1 MQTHCEADGQGYD
14 ACDDNESDKTY
25 SLPPSSSRNIGIV
38 SEVLEFFSV
47 WPSHIPHTV
56 LRRP

>member
-1 MQTHCEADGQGYD
+1 MQTHGEAHGQGYD

-25 SLPPSSSRNIGIV
+25 PLPPSSSRHIGIV
-38 SEVLEFFSV
+38 SEVLELFSF
-47 WPSHIPHTV
+47 WPGHIPQTV